1 MSENGWT
8 PVDSASVEHGLF
20 SMEGVSDSTMMVSIY
35 MEDESIM
42 PIILENGIIQ
52 VSINAGD
59 MRAWGTPLNNALYNF
74 FDRRND
80 LEEQL
85 NNLDHREAQMVLN
98 GANIDEVRAQMVKES
113 EELNRKMNEYIQS
126 FIKDN
131 YNNVLG
137 PSVFMMMCSSMP
149 YPMMT
154 DQIEDILRGAP
165 AIFKQHPLVQ
175 EFISKAQENMK
186 LIEEQQLMRQNIAE
200 KERAGIN
207 PANQ

>member
-1 MSENGWT
+1 M

-52 VSINAGD
+52 VTINTGE
-59 MRAWGTPLNNALYNF
+59 MRASGTPLNNALYNF
-74 FDRRND
+74 FDRRNN

-85 NNLDHREAQMVLN
+85 INLDRRESQMVMN
-98 GANIDEVRAQMVKES
+98 GANYDEVHAQMLKES
-113 EELNRKMNEYIQS
+113 EELNRKMNEYILS

-149 YPMMT
+149 YPVMT

-175 EFISKAQENMK
+175 EFVTKAQENMK
-186 LIEEQQLMRQNIAE
+186 LIEEQQLLRQNMAE
-200 KERAGIN
+200 KERAGMV